1 MRGSPGF
8 LYWLVAGAVVGFGL
22 IGIMTIGYPFLIVG
36 MVLCVVGVGRPGI
49 GGSWAFLIGL
59 GGLPALVFLRHITGA
74 ALTALNPYC
83 SGDLHSGG
91 AVAPPGAGTVTCSYA
106 PASYYVLFAISVA
119 ITLSGVALFLF
130 LRARSRDS
138 ALA

>member
-1 MRGSPGF
+1 MRGPTGF

-22 IGIMTIGYPFLIVG
+22 IGLMSIGFPFLIIG
-36 MVLCVVGVGRPGI
+36 IVLCVVGVWRPGI

-59 GGLPALVFLRHITGA
+59 GGLPALVFLRHIIDA
-74 ALTALNPYC
+74 ALNPNC
-83 SGDLHSGG
+83 SGDVSTPD
-91 AVAPPGAGTVTCSYA
+91 VGTVTCYDI

-130 LRARSRDS
+130 LRARSRDG
-138 ALA
+138 ATA